1 MASRLL
7 VVNDEPAS
15 AKALERALVVEG
27 FEVVLAMD
35 DAEALDVA
43 ERKAP
48 DAVLVDVGCGAKG
61 AALCRRLR
69 QAVPRIPVLL
79 LGERDTTVER
89 TRGLAAGADDYIA
102 RPFALVEM
110 LTRLRALLRRTSP
123 RRADV
128 LRFADLV
135 LDPATRDVFNAGRPM
150 DLTVTEFRLLEL
162 FLAHPRVVLTRQA
175 IFNHIWGFDFA
186 GRSNALNVHVGQ
198 LRRKIEA
205 AGEPR
210 LIHTVRGV
218 GYVLRE
224 P

>member
-7 VVNDEPAS
+7 VVNDEPGS
-15 AKALERALVVEG
+15 AEALERALVVEG
-27 FEVVLAMD
+27 FDVFLAMD
-35 DAEALDVA
+35 DAEALEVA
-43 ERKAP
+43 ERQAP
-48 DAVLVDVGCGAKG
+48 DAVLVDVEPNARG

-69 QAVPRIPVLL
+69 QAVPRIPVLM
-79 LGERDTTVER
+79 LGACNSTVER
-89 TRGLAAGADDYIA
+89 TRGLVAGADDYIA
-102 RPFALVEM
+102 KPFALVEL
-110 LTRLRALLRRTSP
+110 LTRLRALLRRAGPT
-123 RRADV
+123 RADV

-135 LDPATRDVFNAGRPM
+135 LDPATRDVVSGGRRI

-162 FLAHPRVVLTRQA
+162 FLAHPRVVLTREA

-186 GRSNALNVHVGQ
+186 GRSNSLNVHVGQ

-205 AGEPR
+205 AGQPR

-218 GYVLRE
+218 GYVMRE

>member
-27 FEVVLAMD
+27 FDVVLAMD

-43 ERKAP
+43 ERRAP
-48 DAVLVDVGCGAKG
+48 DAVLVDIECGAHG

-110 LTRLRALLRRTSP
+110 LTRLRALLRRTGP